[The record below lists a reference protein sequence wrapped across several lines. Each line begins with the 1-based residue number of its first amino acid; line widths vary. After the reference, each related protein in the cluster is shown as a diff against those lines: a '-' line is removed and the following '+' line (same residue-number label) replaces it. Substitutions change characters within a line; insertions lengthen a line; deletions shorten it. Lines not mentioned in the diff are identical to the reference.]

1 MARIIF
7 ANCLPTR
14 TDVGTKDALDA
25 GTSKEQAESASALM
39 KKRAAFHRDMY
50 KTHSQQE
57 IQ

>member
-1 MARIIF
+1 MLSMLAH
-7 ANCLPTR
+7 P
-14 TDVGTKDALDA
+14 
-25 GTSKEQAESASALM
+25 KEQAESASALM